1 MFCSISTQADIALGK
16 CSCRNENRGEAL
28 DCFNGALL
36 KIGTRADRPDKAW
49 VPLCAAAFDARPT
62 VHAAIL
68 CAEATP
74 DADFISER
82 IPTTI
87 ETTGRFRYHRTN
99 LRIASPLQAQ
109 RTHDERKRTVTKNI
123 DSSPYC
129 FVVIFGVV
137 KA

>member
-1 MFCSISTQADIALGK
+1 LLLGK
-16 CSCRNENRGEAL
+16 MLMSERKSREAL

-49 VPLCAAAFDARPT
+49 VPLCAAFDARPT

-87 ETTGRFRYHRTN
+87 ET
-99 LRIASPLQAQ
+99 
-109 RTHDERKRTVTKNI
+109 
-123 DSSPYC
+123 
-129 FVVIFGVV
+129 
-137 KA
+137 